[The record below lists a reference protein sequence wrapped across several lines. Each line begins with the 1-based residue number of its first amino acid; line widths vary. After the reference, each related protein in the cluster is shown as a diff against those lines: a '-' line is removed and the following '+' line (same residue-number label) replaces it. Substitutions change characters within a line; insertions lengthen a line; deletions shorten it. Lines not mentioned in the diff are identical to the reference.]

1 MKAIVNAVADSLL
14 AERPALGTIQRHSPI
29 WRDPEAGPMVY
40 VFGVSRSVGTYR
52 TNEYREDVFEIVVE
66 IVEQA
71 NQPDLD
77 RDEAAELTF
86 YDKADSLVTWADSHQ
101 VLPSVAHRL
110 DFNGLS
116 YPDDVSREHFVRY
129 ARMSLLAFKNSDYS

>member
-14 AERPALGTIQRHSPI
+14 VERPALGTIQRHSPI

-40 VFGVSRSVGTYR
+40 VFGVNRSVASYR
-52 TNEYREDVFEIVVE
+52 TSEHREDVFEIVVE
-66 IVEQA
+66 IVERA

-77 RDEAAELTF
+77 RDEAAELAF
-86 YDKADSLVTWADSHQ
+86 LDKADSLVTWADSHQ
-101 VLPSVAHRL
+101 TLPNVAHRL
-110 DFNGLS
+110 DFIGLS

-129 ARMSLLAFKNSDYS
+129 ARMTLLAYKNAVYV